1 MDQRTQ
7 NMIWRI
13 SDEKMLQL
21 IDLYEK
27 EESLWNT
34 TAAEFRNKWR
44 KKEATE
50 RIAKA
55 LNIKHFTYRHVALKL
70 KNIRNTYRQVLKK
83 IANSINSGEDPIYS
97 PKVYWFSKLDGFLR
111 PHVLA
116 TSCTIPVSMNA
127 STLSITDKL
136 NFINFY
142 FIKHSER
149 QEEIR
154 REEGEKI
161 VN

>member
-13 SDEKMLQL
+13 SDKKMLQL

-27 EESLWNT
+27 EECLWNT
-34 TAAEFRNKWR
+34 NAAEFRKKWK

-55 LNIKHFTYRHVALKL
+55 LNIKHFTYHHVALKL

-83 IANSINSGEDPIYS
+83 IANSVNSGEDPIYT
-97 PKVYWFSKLDGFLR
+97 PKVYWFSKLDRFLR
-111 PHVLA
+111 PHHW
-116 TSCTIPVSMNA
+116 SPRA
-127 STLSITDKL
+127 SDFGYNTGKYALTLSITDKL

-142 FIKHSER
+142 
-149 QEEIR
+149 
-154 REEGEKI
+154 
-161 VN
+161 